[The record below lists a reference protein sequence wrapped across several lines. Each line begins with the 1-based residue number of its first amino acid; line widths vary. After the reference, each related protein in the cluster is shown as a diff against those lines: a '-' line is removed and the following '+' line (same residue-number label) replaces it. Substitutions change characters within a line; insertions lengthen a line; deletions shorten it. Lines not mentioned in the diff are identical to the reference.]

1 MSPRHFS
8 LMLDGYQNKKID
20 GYKQTRLLMYT
31 MVRLMGDPKTA
42 PKSPQALWELPGDE
56 DNENVLTDDDIKD
69 LFKRLV

>member
-56 DNENVLTDDDIKD
+56 DNENVMTDDDIKD